1 MKRFLN
7 SLFSLFI
14 IFSLSASPLFT
25 LSAVAESSPAPLTV
39 EEDEDLELTTVFLN
53 NYVGP
58 ELEFSTPYLEIYY
71 SGKNVITS
79 SGNFALKATSSYVS
93 LLRSETD
100 PNASLEIVL
109 ENNDPTAVPLDLGS
123 ASLYL
128 SGDGNVKVFG
138 KNADVGVRLG
148 SVGFSLSVF
157 DGEKVTKISP
167 TRILEVIHSS
177 KTETPLSIGLPGVEI
192 NSELFS
198 YDQPHITYSYQKSKE
213 TSIFY
218 FLEEIDGVNAKFDPA
233 LFEGETISNA
243 ETRLRASLASDNNN
257 SKCNSNF
264 DRDESFCEFFD
275 RTKNSDYRIVPEK
288 SELVSLSPNDLA
300 GEKIDASNS
309 YGFKIAFESLS
320 DSKGFTKLL
329 GFGPIGSAYVNGEE
343 YNNLLAEYS
352 RSEDSFLETFT
363 IPLSVTKNP
372 NPEPEEPEEPEKP
385 EPTPEEPEPT
395 DEPQNPEPTPEE
407 SEKPEEPAHE
417 SDSTADETSETTP
430 TTQEPISVP
439 KAPNTSTVSSSS
451 KTTLSPLVLIAFL
464 SLIVLKSRKEAK
476 IKED

>member
-14 IFSLSASPLFT
+14 IFSLSVSPFFT
-25 LSAVAESSPAPLTV
+25 LSAVAETSPAQLII
-39 EEDEDLELTTVFLN
+39 EEDEDLDLTTVFLN

-58 ELEFSTPYLEIYY
+58 ELEFSAPYLKIYY

-123 ASLYL
+123 ATLYL

-148 SVGFSLSVF
+148 NICFSLSTF

-177 KTETPLSIGLPGVEI
+177 RTETPLSIGLPGTEI
-192 NSELFS
+192 NPELFS

-213 TSIFY
+213 TSTFY
-218 FLEEIDGVNAKFDPA
+218 FLEEINGVNVKFDPS

-243 ETRLRASLASDNNN
+243 ESRLRASLARDDDNP
-257 SKCNSNF
+257 KCNPDS

-288 SELVSLSPNDLA
+288 SELVSLSPNDPA
-300 GEKIDASNS
+300 GEKINASSS

-343 YNNLLAEYS
+343 YNNLLTDYS
-352 RSEDSFLETFT
+352 RSEDSFEETFT
-363 IPLSVTKNP
+363 
-372 NPEPEEPEEPEKP
+372 
-385 EPTPEEPEPT
+385 
-395 DEPQNPEPTPEE
+395 
-407 SEKPEEPAHE
+407 
-417 SDSTADETSETTP
+417 
-430 TTQEPISVP
+430 
-439 KAPNTSTVSSSS
+439 
-451 KTTLSPLVLIAFL
+451 
-464 SLIVLKSRKEAK
+464 
-476 IKED
+476 